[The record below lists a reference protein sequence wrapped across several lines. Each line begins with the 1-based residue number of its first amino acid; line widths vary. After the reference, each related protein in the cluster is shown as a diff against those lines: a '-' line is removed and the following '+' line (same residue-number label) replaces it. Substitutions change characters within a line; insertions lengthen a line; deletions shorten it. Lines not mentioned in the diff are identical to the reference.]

1 MKHCVVTGGAG
12 YIGSHTVLTLLNS
25 GYKVTVLDSFVNS
38 NVESLKRLEKLTENF
53 KNLSWYKVDLE
64 FKQDIFD
71 ILKQIDQIDSC
82 IHFAGLKS
90 VGESVQLPSLYYRK
104 NLISSINLIDALK
117 EFKIKK
123 FIFSS
128 SATVYGNS
136 ESPLDETSNV
146 GINLTNPYGKTKYM
160 IEEMLKDFSKSEEST
175 IDGKKITIVILRY
188 FNPIGAHESGLIGED
203 PNDIP
208 NNLMPYISQ
217 VSVNKRPFLN
227 VYADPPF
234 VTKDGTGIRDYIH
247 VCDLADAHLAS
258 IQYIPKNNQFLSI
271 FNLGTGIGY
280 SVLELIKTYEKV
292 SGKKINYKIVPR
304 RPGDVAITYTKT
316 ELSEKLLTLNGKPFK
331 AKRDVYQMCKDLWN
345 WQKNNPNGYNAE
357 ELPDSNK

>member
-1 MKHCVVTGGAG
+1 MEHCLVTGGAG

-25 GYKVTVLDSFVNS
+25 NIKVTVLDSFINS
-38 NVESLKRLEKLTENF
+38 STLCLKRLQKLTKNF

-64 FKQDIFD
+64 FKKDLFD
-71 ILKQIDQIDSC
+71 ILKSIDPIDSC

-90 VGESVQLPSLYYRK
+90 VAESVSFPSLYYRK
-104 NLISSINLIDALK
+104 NLISSINMIDALK

-128 SATVYGNS
+128 SATVYGDS
-136 ESPLDETSNV
+136 ISPLDENSNV

-160 IEEMLKDFSKSEEST
+160 IEEMLKDFSQSDECF
-175 IDGKKITIVILRY
+175 IDGVKINIVILRY

-217 VSVNKRPFLN
+217 VSVNKRPYLN

-234 VTKDGTGIRDYIH
+234 ATKDGTGIRDYIH
-247 VCDLADAHLAS
+247 VCDLAEAHLAS
-258 IQYIPKNNQFLSI
+258 LQYVSHKDQPLSI

-280 SVLELIKTYEKV
+280 SVLDLIKAYEEV
-292 SGKKINYKIVPR
+292 SGKKINYKIVKR
-304 RPGDVAITYTKT
+304 RPGDVDITYTKT
-316 ELSEKLLTLNGKPFK
+316 DLSEKLLTLNGKPFK
-331 AKRDVYQMCKDLWN
+331 AKRDIYQMCKDLWN
-345 WQKNNPNGYNAE
+345 WQKNNPNGYE
-357 ELPDSNK
+357 